1 MPALATKIAH
11 FGHLAAKVLTYM
23 VQPRQRLA
31 TETPGSASKRN
42 LRSYNDVFISN
53 MAELFANF
61 EVGKELRWPVI
72 LRLLSGSLVAH
83 LLAIACL
90 MYVPAFRDAINLASL
105 IADTSFVDKE
115 YNRTDIG
122 EDIQIVELTGEK
134 FHYPEGY
141 FALESQSEGFPP
153 VGPAPPQAISQ
164 AQPIKISTPEPSPLP
179 SASPAAAASPSPVA
193 LPSSPVV
200 ASASPAASAS
210 PGKLSPEE
218 AQKELEKTAA
228 KNNIDLPKENEI
240 NKKALKD
247 FALYA
252 NDLKNRGQLDLNKP
266 FEIVIEA
273 ELDKDGKLKD
283 PKFTKKEGDQNLV
296 DLFGRMIAA
305 LNDSGFLIYLKPI
318 DKDNPGTKVV
328 FTIKQGEKEVLASVE
343 SEASSNDSARVL
355 AKGFNAALIIGAAS
369 RAGKDEEILLRN
381 TSASPNGKKIIFNF
395 TMPRQAVVDL
405 IKKQLAS

>member
-1 MPALATKIAH
+1 
-11 FGHLAAKVLTYM
+11 
-23 VQPRQRLA
+23 
-31 TETPGSASKRN
+31 
-42 LRSYNDVFISN
+42 
-53 MAELFANF
+53 MAELFTNF
-61 EVGKELRWPVI
+61 EVNNELRWPTI
-72 LRLLSGSLVAH
+72 LRLLGGSLVAH

-90 MYVPAFRDAINLASL
+90 MYVPAFRDAFNLASL
-105 IADTSFVDKE
+105 IADTNFVDKPYAQTE
-115 YNRTDIG
+115 IG
-122 EDIQIVELTGEK
+122 GDDVRIVELSEK

-141 FALESQSEGFPP
+141 FALDSQSQAFPP
-153 VGPAPPQAISQ
+153 VAPAAQLISQ
-164 AQPIKISTPEPSPLP
+164 AQAQRFSTPEPSPLSSP
-179 SASPAAAASPSPVA
+179 SPALTASPSPVSS
-193 LPSSPVV
+193 PSSPAV
-200 ASASPAASAS
+200 AQASPGPAAS
-210 PGKLSPEE
+210 PGSAKLTPEE

-228 KNNIDLPKENEI
+228 QNNIELPKENEI

-247 FALYA
+247 FAIYA
-252 NDLKNRGQLDLNKP
+252 NDLKNKGQLDLNKP

-273 ELDKDGKLKD
+273 ELDKEGKLKD

-305 LNDSGFLIYLKPI
+305 LNDSGFLVYLKPI

-328 FTIKQGEKEVLASVE
+328 FTIKQGETEVLASVE
-343 SEASSNDSARVL
+343 SEASSDDSARVL
-355 AKGFNAALIIGAAS
+355 AKGFNAALMIGAES